1 MAPPRDTIAD
11 RAPAEPRAGAS
22 AELVCHCRR
31 VSYAEVERTIA
42 EGRVHSL
49 GDVQVE
55 TTACTRCFGCRFELE
70 RMLEERLGDAYV
82 RARTVTL
89 PPAATPHEHRRLR
102 GLIGRLR
109 RGSPPVSPEVL
120 PRRMYMPVLA
130 GFRGREVETRVI
142 LFNSY
147 EELDRRSGRGETVTL
162 RADLLAPSGERLG
175 VVERA
180 VAPGHSQVINTRDLL
195 DGEELP
201 AGVGTIK
208 LVIDSE
214 QLASFRPYFHFVSPG
229 GIGSTHEKAAPS
241 KPVVGPRRYFWV
253 FPVGFTAAPE
263 EAYMFLTNA
272 LGEPI
277 ADHELVWQSITGEQE
292 RAPLDTLGLDQT
304 AFVPLHERF
313 PAVGTGRVAGTV
325 RIEPSVHV
333 AGFMIR
339 YRPETD
345 AWRVQHL

>member
-1 MAPPRDTIAD
+1 MSYADVEKTIAD
-11 RAPAEPRAGAS
+11 GRA
-22 AELVCHCRR
+22 
-31 VSYAEVERTIA
+31 
-42 EGRVHSL
+42 HSL
-49 GDVQVE
+49 GDIQTE

-70 RMLEERLGDAYV
+70 RMLEERLGDTYV
-82 RARTVTL
+82 RARMVTL
-89 PPAATPHEHRRLR
+89 PPAATAAEHRGLR
-102 GLIGRLR
+102 RLIGRLR
-109 RGSPPVSPEVL
+109 RSSPPVSPEVL

-130 GFRGREVETRVI
+130 GFQGRQVTTRVI

-147 EELDRRSGRGETVTL
+147 EELDRRSGRRETVTL

-180 VAPGHSQVINTRDLL
+180 VAPGHSEVIDTQELL

-201 AGVGTIK
+201 GGVGTIK

-214 QLASFRPYFHFVSPG
+214 QLASFRPYFHLVSPG

-253 FPVGFTAAPE
+253 FPVGFTSAPE
-263 EAYMFLTNA
+263 EAHMFLTNA
-272 LGEPI
+272 LGEPVTG
-277 ADHELVWQSITGEQE
+277 HELVWRSTAGDEE
-292 RAPLDTLGLDQT
+292 RVPLETLGLDQT
-304 AFVPLHERF
+304 ACVPLHECF
-313 PAVGTGRVAGTV
+313 PAVGAGDIAGTV